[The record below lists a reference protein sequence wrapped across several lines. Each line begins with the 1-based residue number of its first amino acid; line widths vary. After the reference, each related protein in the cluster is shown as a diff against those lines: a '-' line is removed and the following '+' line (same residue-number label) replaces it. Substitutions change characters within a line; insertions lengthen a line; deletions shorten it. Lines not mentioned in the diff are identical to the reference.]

1 MVQVNLKR
9 KYENNSCTHGILTIP
24 AYNFKCLTLELCDGD
39 NKVYKQ
45 DCRISEGMYPLVQGY
60 AQGWPMFP
68 ILKKKPKGFAR
79 KPGFNL
85 SADCYMELPT
95 GDIALGTEKL
105 DNFSIR
111 QSDGLATAFKDI
123 FQDVFFRKEIAMLCV
138 YKSNNYVTE
147 DVGFFQTLEK
157 MYDFINDDDFDE
169 DELEDDRLDG

>member
-68 ILKKKPKGFAR
+68 VLKKKPKGFAR
-79 KPGFNL
+79 KPGLASLEAMRSRFFCAL
-85 SADCYMELPT
+85 SMSLPMRASSLST
-95 GDIALGTEKL
+95 ST
-105 DNFSIR
+105 S
-111 QSDGLATAFKDI
+111 
-123 FQDVFFRKEIAMLCV
+123 
-138 YKSNNYVTE
+138 
-147 DVGFFQTLEK
+147 
-157 MYDFINDDDFDE
+157 
-169 DELEDDRLDG
+169 